1 MKARLIALVFV
12 AGVIFCVRLAVAQ
25 ELTPVCTS
33 STLSPSTRD
42 SLTKEVV
49 KALAEIPTT
58 GTAPTQKEMRALLS
72 DLLAKL
78 NVETTCANQ
87 AAVASAE
94 ENKDAQQT
102 TCSHTMCE
110 LSTNIDEAIAKIPAA
125 ETNPNQVK
133 KRNDLQE
140 LKSELKKAK
149 TCDDFQKISDRFD
162 KITGRVFIRFVPNAP
177 RSPFDTPSTTIGAK
191 SITLGLSGTDAFN
204 REVSAAVA
212 IQYNIGTQPDGG
224 KFKGPLT
231 RKFYCTACSEYIFNF
246 KANYDDKWKAAPS
259 TPGAANLSN
268 LTQQYSGEV
277 MQLSNLFHAHTIIL
291 GSAYHDNSQGVR
303 YDVEPGF
310 GVYFRWNGKP
320 VKGDDK
326 STSPKDGQ
334 ATSTQATTSPQPLK
348 YQAILGL
355 SGVANIDV
363 QYGNAQAATLG
374 GLNTYLL
381 LKYTSDNARN
391 TVGFNLRGFL
401 PAIETMA
408 NGHAGAIFTDDFKL
422 TKDKKWSLS
431 FSVLDSYYS
440 TVPASYSHNSL
451 TPTLGIKFTQ

>member
-1 MKARLIALVFV
+1 
-12 AGVIFCVRLAVAQ
+12 
-25 ELTPVCTS
+25 
-33 STLSPSTRD
+33 
-42 SLTKEVV
+42 
-49 KALAEIPTT
+49 
-58 GTAPTQKEMRALLS
+58 
-72 DLLAKL
+72 
-78 NVETTCANQ
+78 
-87 AAVASAE
+87 
-94 ENKDAQQT
+94 
-102 TCSHTMCE
+102 
-110 LSTNIDEAIAKIPAA
+110 
-125 ETNPNQVK
+125 
-133 KRNDLQE
+133 
-140 LKSELKKAK
+140 
-149 TCDDFQKISDRFD
+149 
-162 KITGRVFIRFVPNAP
+162 
-177 RSPFDTPSTTIGAK
+177 
-191 SITLGLSGTDAFN
+191 
-204 REVSAAVA
+204 
-212 IQYNIGTQPDGG
+212 
-224 KFKGPLT
+224 
-231 RKFYCTACSEYIFNF
+231 
-246 KANYDDKWKAAPS
+246 
-259 TPGAANLSN
+259 
-268 LTQQYSGEV
+268 
-277 MQLSNLFHAHTIIL
+277 
-291 GSAYHDNSQGVR
+291 
-303 YDVEPGF
+303 
-310 GVYFRWNGKP
+310 

-334 ATSTQATTSPQPLK
+334 AASTQATTSPQPLK